1 MDEIFIRRT
10 VNQIFTKGE
19 HQLKL
24 KYLFYIQTVVFLN
37 AIGFIFAPAA
47 VLGRVGIVSNAE
59 LNLAFQNTG
68 GLLLF
73 LGLVAFFA
81 ARAEDSPFRRNVRL
95 AFFIAH
101 SVLFTIYAISQVTGG
116 PTFGPILWVHLIF
129 ALAFGYFQFIKPD
142 A

>member
-1 MDEIFIRRT
+1 M
-10 VNQIFTKGE
+10 
-19 HQLKL
+19 KL
-24 KYLFYIQTVVFLN
+24 KYLLYIQTVVFLN
-37 AIGFIFAPAA
+37 AIGFLLAPATM
-47 VLGRVGIVSNAE
+47 LGSFGITSNAE

-81 ARAEDSPFRRNVRL
+81 ARAEDSPFRRKIRL

-101 SVLFTIYAISQVTGG
+101 SVLFAVYAFNQVTGG
-116 PTFGPILWVHLIF
+116 PTFGPILWVHLVF
-129 ALAFGYFQFIKPD
+129 ALAYGYFQFMKPD